1 MEMSEKLNK
10 LTKRQFD
17 WLVDVI
23 NSPIEYSNEV
33 RTTAVNCL
41 KSYGFQGWYDVNGKM
56 ALQMLTNLVRAEKKQ
71 REVDDLPF

>member
-1 MEMSEKLNK
+1 MSEKLNK
-10 LTKRQFD
+10 LTQRQFD

-71 REVDDLPF
+71 RAVDDLPF